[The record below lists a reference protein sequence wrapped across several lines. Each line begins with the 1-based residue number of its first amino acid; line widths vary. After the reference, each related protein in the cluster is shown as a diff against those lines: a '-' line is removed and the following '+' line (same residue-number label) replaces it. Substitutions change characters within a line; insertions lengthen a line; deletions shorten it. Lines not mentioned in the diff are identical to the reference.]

1 MKNKATLLV
10 LLFISFSGMAQQQSA
25 SVDHDWFTAHER
37 NYYCQ
42 SFGFEVPQ
50 QWNKRLYDTLEN
62 WMGTPY
68 KWAGGNHEGTDCS
81 GFVNALYMNV
91 YQNNIGARQS
101 ADIYSKILKVDK
113 DELCEGDLVFFRIR
127 KKRISHVGLYLGDNK
142 FVHASSSNGVIISD
156 LKDPYYRKYYA
167 GGGRLPFM
175 SAANK

>member
-1 MKNKATLLV
+1 MKNNAILLL
-10 LLFISFSGMAQQQSA
+10 LLFISLTGRAQHHN
-25 SVDHDWFTAHER
+25 DEDWITTQER

-42 SFGFEVPQ
+42 SFGFEIPHE
-50 QWNKRLYDTLEN
+50 WNKRLYDTLEN

-68 KWAGGNHEGTDCS
+68 KWAGGTHDGTDCS

-101 ADIYSKILKVDK
+101 ADIYNKILKVDK

-127 KKRISHVGLYLGDNK
+127 KKRISHVGLYLGGNK

-156 LKDPYYRKYYA
+156 LQDPYYRKYYA
-167 GGGRLPFM
+167 GGGRLPGM
-175 SAANK
+175 QVANK